1 MSRNQYSV
9 KLAGVQLDI
18 TLADPDA
25 NRERM
30 AERFISAR
38 QQAADL
44 VVFPECA
51 LTGYCFE
58 SRDEAAPFAES
69 VPGPATAFFAEL
81 CAKQGG
87 HMVFGMIE
95 SDGSKLF
102 NAAVLVGAEG
112 VVASYRKVHLP
123 YLGVDRFLDFGDRP
137 FAVHVVNSSPAAPT
151 ADDAETVTGRQ
162 NPPAAQSSRGVGTL
176 RIGLNI
182 CYDSGFPESSR
193 VLALAGTDLVVL
205 PTNWPTGA
213 ETLAEHAIATRALE
227 NAIYYAAVNRV
238 GEERGF
244 RFIGRSRICDP
255 SGETLAVGSGTSEE
269 ILYAEIDV
277 EKARKKTI
285 VRVPGKH
292 LIDRVAD
299 RRPEFYGPLAEPHGL
314 PRPGRDV
321 PADRFK

>member
-1 MSRNQYSV
+1 MN
-9 KLAGVQLDI
+9 LAGVQLDI
-18 TLADPDA
+18 TLADPA
-25 NRERM
+25 RNRERM
-30 AERFISAR
+30 AARFISAR
-38 QQAADL
+38 QQGADL

-58 SRDEAAPFAES
+58 SRDEAAPFAEPI
-69 VPGPATAFFAEL
+69 PGPTTAFFAEL
-81 CAKQGG
+81 CAKRGG
-87 HMVFGMIE
+87 HVVFGMIE
-95 SDGSKLF
+95 SDDSKMF
-102 NAAVLVGAEG
+102 NAAVLVGPEG
-112 VVASYRKVHLP
+112 IVASYRKVHLP

-137 FAVHVVNSSPAAPT
+137 FAVHEAA
-151 ADDAETVTGRQ
+151 
-162 NPPAAQSSRGVGTL
+162 GVRL
-176 RIGLNI
+176 GLNI
-182 CYDSGFPESSR
+182 CYDSGFPESAR
-193 VLALAGTDLVVL
+193 VLALAGADLVVL

-213 ETLAEHAIATRALE
+213 ETLAEHAIVTRALE

-255 SGETLAVGSGTSEE
+255 SGKTLAVGSETSEE
-269 ILYAEIDV
+269 VLYAEIDV
-277 EKARKKTI
+277 EKARRKTI

-299 RRPEFYGPLAEPHGL
+299 RRPEFYGSLSEPHGL

>member
-1 MSRNQYSV
+1 M
-9 KLAGVQLDI
+9 KLAGVQMDVA
-18 TLADPDA
+18 LADPSQ

-30 AERFISAR
+30 AERFIAAR
-38 QQAADL
+38 RQGADL
-44 VVFPECA
+44 VIFPECA
-51 LTGYCFE
+51 LTGYCLE
-58 SRDEAAPFAES
+58 SREEAAPFAES
-69 VPGPATAFFAEL
+69 TPGPTTAFFAEL

-87 HMVFGMIE
+87 SAIYGMIE
-95 SDGSKLF
+95 TAGSAMF
-102 NAAVLVGAEG
+102 NAAVHVGAEG
-112 VVASYRKVHLP
+112 VIASYRKVHLP

-137 FAVHVVNSSPAAPT
+137 FAVHDVSSSPAART
-151 ADDAETVTGRQ
+151 SGDATSLLGRRSTSDVDES
-162 NPPAAQSSRGVGTL
+162 PSSRAAL

-193 VLALAGTDLVVL
+193 VLALAGADLVVL
-205 PTNWPTGA
+205 PTNWPNGA

-255 SGETLAVGSGTSEE
+255 TGKTLAVGSETKEE
-269 ILYAEIDV
+269 ILYADIDV

-299 RRPEFYGPLAEPHGL
+299 RRPEFYGPLVEPHGL

-321 PADRFK
+321 PADRFS

>member
-1 MSRNQYSV
+1 M
-9 KLAGVQLDI
+9 KLAGVQMDVS
-18 TLADPDA
+18 LADPA
-25 NRERM
+25 RNRERM
-30 AERFISAR
+30 AERFLSAR
-38 QQAADL
+38 QQGANL

-58 SRDEAAPFAES
+58 SRDEAAQFAES
-69 VPGPATAFFAEL
+69 IPGPTTAFFAEL
-81 CAKQGG
+81 CAKHGG
-87 HMVFGMIE
+87 HVVFGMIE
-95 SDGSKLF
+95 ADGSKLF

-112 VVASYRKVHLP
+112 VVASYRKIHLP
-123 YLGVDRFLDFGDRP
+123 YLGVDRFLDFGNRP
-137 FAVHVVNSSPAAPT
+137 FAVHAVSSSPAARM
-151 ADDAETVTGRQ
+151 ADDAEQLTDRRSTNDVDESS
-162 NPPAAQSSRGVGTL
+162 SSRAAV

-193 VLALAGTDLVVL
+193 VLALAGADLVVL

-255 SGETLAVGSGTSEE
+255 SGKTLAVGSEANEE

-277 EKARKKTI
+277 AKARQKTI

-299 RRPEFYGPLAEPHGL
+299 RRPEFYGSLVEPHGL